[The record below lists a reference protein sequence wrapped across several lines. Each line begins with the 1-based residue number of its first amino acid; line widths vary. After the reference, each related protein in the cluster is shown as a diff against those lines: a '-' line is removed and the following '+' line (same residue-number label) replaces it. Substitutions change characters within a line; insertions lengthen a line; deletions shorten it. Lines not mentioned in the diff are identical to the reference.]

1 MHVTVE
7 VNNLKL
13 YDDFKDFS
21 KFQNQIEQCKVNF
34 LLRLSKSYQDAQFV
48 FYNVLGQLALIED
61 IEKLLGS
68 IFRNYE
74 IIYEPVDLDFNSSPI
89 DNKPFIRVDRE
100 LVAVE
105 GTETIGLKRA
115 SDLRQLLC
123 EHTKCFYVLEVPT
136 NRKMDENVQSFAVEI
151 DPRNFMES
159 ELVNGIEDVGA
170 RYLVLKLLRG
180 EKVCF

>member
-1 MHVTVE
+1 M
-7 VNNLKL
+7 
-13 YDDFKDFS
+13 
-21 KFQNQIEQCKVNF
+21 
-34 LLRLSKSYQDAQFV
+34 
-48 FYNVLGQLALIED
+48 
-61 IEKLLGS
+61 GS

-136 NRKMDENVQSFAVEI
+136 NKKMDDNVQSFVVEI

-170 RYLVLKLLRG
+170 KYLVLKLLRG